1 MANVLRRT
9 DMQRTIRILRIAL
22 PIVFFAFI
30 LILVLNWDPSKNK
43 RRNTT
48 TEPVTSTQRP
58 DERPL
63 AEAKAFHDVQTIGGR
78 LASEIAAKRVVSFE
92 SGWTTL
98 EGVTLTLYR
107 ANGLT
112 YVVSC
117 PRAQFNSQ
125 TKEAD
130 AQGGVRVT
138 SSDGIEIAT
147 AEIRYDGARLT
158 NDIPV
163 QFRVD
168 RWTGNAGALDLDVEG
183 ETLKLSKDVNA
194 TMTAIQPNESPMNI
208 RGAEST
214 FRRRENTVE
223 FRDRVA
229 MSRGADN
236 VHADWMLGKFT
247 PDRRRIIG
255 LEGTGNALIVMG
267 ANAAP
272 GEDLG
277 GRKTITCDGFDTE
290 LGPDGQISAFNA
302 RSGERA
308 AHAVLDGPPRR
319 DIVARGFRVAV
330 ANRVVTEIRA
340 DFEVVMKER
349 GETPRQISTDHATLW
364 FDPAT
369 RKARSAY
376 LDGAFHYTDP
386 KNTAS
391 AFRANYDILGDRIVL
406 TTDAGWQATVVSDG
420 QVLKAKVI
428 EFSPRAQT
436 AHASGSVIA
445 QLVSRGKNGGAAASA
460 DATNLFPAGKPVF
473 VNSDDLILRQTNKVA
488 IFTGNVKAWQDSN
501 TLLASEL
508 QMQGNGE
515 IVTARGNVRTLLYN
529 TTPDA
534 RKTPMTS
541 ESEQLVARKTDR
553 RIDLIGKVSIQDE
566 TRNLKSEKAVF
577 FFDDKNKI
585 QRMEAEQN
593 VTVVE
598 AASGR
603 KGTGDKAI
611 YQVEKK
617 MIYVSGN
624 PATISD
630 PSGSVAG
637 QQIVFDL
644 AKNRVQVVS
653 PEGQTKGTYKHQE

>member
-1 MANVLRRT
+1 
-9 DMQRTIRILRIAL
+9 MQRTIRVLRIAL
-22 PIVFFAFI
+22 PIVFVAFI
-30 LILVLNWDPSKNK
+30 VVLVINWDASKNK
-43 RRNTT
+43 RRSDTS
-48 TEPVTSTQRP
+48 EPVTSTQRP
-58 DERPL
+58 NEKPL
-63 AEAKAFHDVQTIGGR
+63 AEAKAFRDVQTIGGR
-78 LASEIAAKRVVSFE
+78 VASEIVAERVVSFE

-112 YVVSC
+112 YVVAC
-117 PRAQFNSQ
+117 PQAQFNSQ

-130 AQGGVRVT
+130 AKGGVRVK

-147 AEIRYDGARLT
+147 AQIRYDGARLT

-194 TMTAIQPNESPMNI
+194 TMVAAQPGEVPMNI
-208 RGAEST
+208 RGAESL
-214 FRRRENTVE
+214 FKRRENTVE

-236 VHADWMLGKFT
+236 VHADFMLGRFT
-247 PDRRRIIG
+247 QDRKRIVG
-255 LEGTGNALIVMG
+255 LEGTGNAMIVMG

-277 GRKTITCDGFDTE
+277 GRKTITCDGFNTE
-290 LGPDGQISAFNA
+290 LGPDGQINAFLANSAQH
-302 RSGERA
+302 A

-319 DIVARGFRVAV
+319 DIVARGFRVAL
-330 ANRVVTEIRA
+330 ANRVVSEIKA
-340 DFEVVMKER
+340 DFEVVMKEL
-349 GETPRQISTDHATLW
+349 GASPRQINTDHATVW
-364 FDPAT
+364 FDPVT
-369 RKARSAY
+369 RRARSAY
-376 LDGAFHYTDP
+376 LDGSFRYVDP

-391 AFRANYDILGDRIVL
+391 AFRANYDIVGDKVVL
-406 TTDAGWQATVVSDG
+406 TTDIGWQATVVSDG

-445 QLVSRGKNGGAAASA
+445 QLVSKGKAGGAAASA
-460 DATNLFPAGKPVF
+460 DSTSLFPAGKPVF
-473 VNSDDLILRQTNKVA
+473 VNSDDLILRQVNKVA
-488 IFTGNVKAWQDSN
+488 VFTGNVRAWQDNN

-508 QMQGNGE
+508 QMQGTGE
-515 IVTARGNVRTLLYN
+515 IITARGNVRTLLYN
-529 TTPDA
+529 TTAEA
-534 RKTPMTS
+534 RKTPVRS
-541 ESEQLVARKTDR
+541 ESEQLVAKKLDR
-553 RIDLIGKVSIQDE
+553 RIDLLGKVTIVDE
-566 TRNLKSEKAVF
+566 TRNLKSEKAAF

-585 QRMEAEQN
+585 QRIEADQN

-598 AASGR
+598 SANGR
-603 KGTGDKAI
+603 KGTGDRAI

-617 MIYVSGN
+617 MIYVFGA

-644 AKNRVQVVS
+644 TKNRVQVVS
-653 PEGQTKGTYKHQE
+653 PEGQTKGTYKHEGS

>member
-1 MANVLRRT
+1 
-9 DMQRTIRILRIAL
+9 MQRTIRVLRIAL
-22 PIVFFAFI
+22 PIVFVAFI
-30 LILVLNWDPSKNK
+30 GVLIANWDSSKNK
-43 RRNTT
+43 RHNTSS
-48 TEPVTSTQRP
+48 EAVTSTQRP
-58 DERPL
+58 NEKPR
-63 AEAKAFHDVQTIGGR
+63 AEAWAFRDVQTIGGR
-78 LASEIAAKRVVSFE
+78 VASEIVATRVVSFE

-117 PRAQFNSQ
+117 PQAQFNSQ

-130 AQGGVRVT
+130 AKGGVRVT

-147 AEIRYDGARLT
+147 AQIRYDGARLT

-168 RWTGNAGALDLDVEG
+168 RWNGNAGALDLDVQG
-183 ETLKLSKDVNA
+183 ETLELSKDVNA
-194 TMTAIQPNESPMNI
+194 TMIASQPTDVPMNI
-208 RGAEST
+208 RGRETT
-214 FRRRENTVE
+214 FRRRENTIE

-236 VHADWMLGKFT
+236 VHANFMLGKFT
-247 PDRRRIIG
+247 QDRKQLIS
-255 LEGTGNALIVMG
+255 LEGTGNAMIVMA
-267 ANAAP
+267 ANPTP

-277 GRKTITCDGFDTE
+277 GRKTITCDGFNTE
-290 LGPDGQISAFNA
+290 LGPDGQINAFVA
-302 RSGERA
+302 RAAEHP
-308 AHAVLDGPPRR
+308 AHAVLDGPPKR
-319 DIVARGFRVAV
+319 DILARGFRVGI
-330 ANRVVTEIRA
+330 ANRVVTDIRA
-340 DFEVVMKER
+340 DFEVVMKEL
-349 GETPRQISTDHATLW
+349 GDAPRQINTDHATVW

-369 RKARSAY
+369 RRARSAF
-376 LDGAFHYTDP
+376 LDGAFRYADP

-391 AFRANYDILGDRIVL
+391 AFRANYDIAGDKIVL
-406 TTDAGWQATVVSDG
+406 TTDVGWQATVVSDG

-445 QLVSRGKNGGAAASA
+445 QLASKGKGGGAAASA
-460 DATNLFPAGKPVF
+460 DATSLFPAGKPVF
-473 VNSDDLILRQTNKVA
+473 VNADDLVLRQVNKVA
-488 IFTGNVKAWQDSN
+488 VFTGNVRAWQDNN

-508 QMQGNGE
+508 QMQGAGE
-515 IVTARGNVRTLLYN
+515 IVTARGNVRTMLYN
-529 TTPDA
+529 TTAEA
-534 RKTPMTS
+534 RKTPVKS
-541 ESEQLVARKTDR
+541 ESEQLIARKIEK
-553 RIDLIGKVSIQDE
+553 RIDLVGKVTIVDE
-566 TRNLKSEKAVF
+566 TRTLKSEKSTF

-585 QRMEAEQN
+585 QRIEAEQN
-593 VTVVE
+593 VNVAET
-598 AASGR
+598 ANGR

-617 MIYVSGN
+617 MIYVFGT

-630 PSGSVAG
+630 PTGSVAG

-644 AKNRVQVVS
+644 TKNRVQVVS
-653 PEGQTKGTYKHQE
+653 PEGQTKGTYKHEGP